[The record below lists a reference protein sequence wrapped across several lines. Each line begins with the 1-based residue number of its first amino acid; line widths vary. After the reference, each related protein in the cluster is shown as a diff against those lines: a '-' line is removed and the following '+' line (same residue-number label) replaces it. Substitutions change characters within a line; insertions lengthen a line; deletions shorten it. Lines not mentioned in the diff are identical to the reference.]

1 MRILHNGTVF
11 DNQIG
16 GADPRTRRTSV
27 RFRSAGMPVD
37 GRDAYSN
44 HHVVGETVVQRDRR
58 HDCIR
63 AERRGDVLRSG
74 RTLRLAGS
82 DHALNICPHEPLPL
96 ASHVRTRGIG
106 RAVGWRVPAV
116 AIRGHFLSGRHPIEG
131 GGWYPMGQNE
141 EIQEG

>member
-1 MRILHNGTVF
+1 
-11 DNQIG
+11 
-16 GADPRTRRTSV
+16 
-27 RFRSAGMPVD
+27 
-37 GRDAYSN
+37 
-44 HHVVGETVVQRDRR
+44 
-58 HDCIR
+58 
-63 AERRGDVLRSG
+63 
-74 RTLRLAGS
+74 
-82 DHALNICPHEPLPL
+82 L